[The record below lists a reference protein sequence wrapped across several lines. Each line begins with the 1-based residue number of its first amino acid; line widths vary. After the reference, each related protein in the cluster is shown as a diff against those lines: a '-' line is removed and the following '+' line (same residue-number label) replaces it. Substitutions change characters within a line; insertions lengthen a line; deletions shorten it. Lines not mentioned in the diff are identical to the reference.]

1 VLAARLANGEALVLL
16 DVREPVERSFCK
28 IAVDRPVVDLHVPV
42 GRVTEDVE
50 AIRSASTGVP
60 VVVYCHHG
68 VRSRMVADWLL
79 LQGLNDLSNLSGGID
94 AWSLVVD
101 PQVARY

>member
-1 VLAARLANGEALVLL
+1 VLAARLASGEAFVLL

-50 AIRSASTGVP
+50 AIRSASPGVP